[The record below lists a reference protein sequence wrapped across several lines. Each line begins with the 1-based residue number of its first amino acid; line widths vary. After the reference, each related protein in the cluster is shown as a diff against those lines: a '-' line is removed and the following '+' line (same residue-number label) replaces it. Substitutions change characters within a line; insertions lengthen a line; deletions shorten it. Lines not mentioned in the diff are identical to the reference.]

1 MGLLHFIETEEGKKI
16 TAKIYGF
23 GASVVLIGALFKIQ
37 HFPGAGW
44 LLGIGMGTEAF
55 LFALSGL
62 EHPPREF
69 DWSKVFP
76 HFNESGHTPI
86 ESGGSGIGA
95 HRQPITTVA
104 SNVLDEEQIKRL
116 QTSIKNLSETA
127 HQLTNIASAGEITTT
142 YVQSIQSAAVATK
155 EYAHSQQVLTEV
167 AQNILQSYKTTEEQ
181 MGTTADQTKR
191 FATNVSAINNHL
203 SSINTQYELH
213 LQAVLESNSSLSQY
227 VSSYKLVNSNM
238 ENVQQNAAIALKAT
252 EDYVSETTKLSHRV
266 GELND
271 IYGNMLSALSIKS

>member
-1 MGLLHFIETEEGKKI
+1 MGLLHYIQTDEGKRL
-16 TAKIYGF
+16 TNRIYGF

-37 HFPGAGW
+37 HLPAAGW

-76 HFNESGHTPI
+76 HFTEAGHERI
-86 ESGGSGIGA
+86 ASGGGGGTP
-95 HRQPITTVA
+95 RTTTTTV
-104 SNVLDEEQIKRL
+104 SGNLLDEEAVRRL
-116 QTSIKNLSETA
+116 QTSIKNLSDTA
-127 HQLTNIASAGEITTT
+127 NQLTTISAAGEITGT
-142 YVQSIQSAAVATK
+142 YVQSIQAAATATK
-155 EYAHSQQVLTEV
+155 EYTHSQQVLTEV

-191 FATNVSAINNHL
+191 FATNISTINNHL

-213 LQAVLESNSSLSQY
+213 LQAAQESNSALTQH
-227 VSSYKLVNSNM
+227 VDHYKTINSNM
-238 ENVQQNAAIALKAT
+238 EKMQQNADIALQAT
-252 EDYVSETTKLSHRV
+252 EEYMNQTTKLSHRV
-266 GELND
+266 TELND
-271 IYGNMLSALSIKS
+271 VYGNMLSALSIKS